1 MDDAI
6 SHAVATKKL
15 DWVDADF
22 LLEPGARVV
31 VRGLI
36 EEGQTTARN
45 VSQVSPKERQLA
57 VLTLVADS
65 RRVER
70 TELRQAVARIFG
82 WRRNGTDIESS
93 IEADIQAML
102 ALGVLKTD
110 DGTFISLP
118 PTAVATASSIA

>member
-1 MDDAI
+1 
-6 SHAVATKKL
+6 
-15 DWVDADF
+15 
-22 LLEPGARVV
+22 VV

-57 VLTLVADS
+57 VLKLVADS

-93 IEADIQAML
+93 IKADIQAML
-102 ALGVLKTD
+102 ALCVLKTD
-110 DGTFISLP
+110 DGTFMSLP